1 MKHILFLSLICIFL
15 TSCGSSKKI
24 MVQTKVIHDTVY
36 VTDINPKYHVITE
49 AKLPNYVISKEYFPS
64 QAYDDR
70 IKFLVL
76 HYTVSDYPT
85 SIKILTKKNVSAHY
99 LIPDTPNDTIQL
111 LVSEDKRSYHAGYSA
126 WNGRENLNDTSIG
139 IEIVNKGYVKVGDS
153 LIFQPYYDFQI
164 KKIAAL
170 AQNIISRYDID
181 PTYVV
186 GHSDIAPLRKQDPGP
201 LFPWKTLYT
210 QYNIGA
216 WYNDADKELFLEK
229 FIYDTYPYNSALEF
243 QKGLQ
248 KYGYKI
254 DNTGEWDK
262 NTKDIVRAF
271 QWHFRPEKADGIVDA
286 ETWAILQALNKKYR
300 SK

>member
-1 MKHILFLSLICIFL
+1 MKHIFLSLFIL
-15 TSCGSSKKI
+15 LLLMSCGSSNKI
-24 MVQTKVIHDTVY
+24 AVKTKIIHDTVY

-49 AKLPNYVISKEYFPS
+49 ANLSDYPISKQHFPS
-64 QAYDDR
+64 QASDDR

-85 SIKILTKKNVSAHY
+85 SIRILTQKNVSAHY
-99 LIPDTPNDTIQL
+99 LVPDAPADTIQL
-111 LVSEDKRSYHAGYSA
+111 LVSEDKRAYHAGYSA

-139 IEIVNKGYVKVGDS
+139 IEIVNKGFIKVGDS
-153 LIFQPYYDFQI
+153 LVFQSFPDFQI
-164 KKIAAL
+164 KKVAAL
-170 AQNIISRYDID
+170 AKNIISRYNID

-201 LFPWKTLYT
+201 LFPWKALYT

-216 WYNDADKELFLEK
+216 WYDEADKQLFIQQ
-229 FIYDTYPYNSALEF
+229 FIDDTYPYNSALEF
-243 QKGLQ
+243 QKALQ

-254 DNTGEWDK
+254 DLTDNWDK
-262 NTKDIVRAF
+262 NTKDIIRAF
-271 QWHFRPEKADGIVDA
+271 QWHFRPEKADGVVDN